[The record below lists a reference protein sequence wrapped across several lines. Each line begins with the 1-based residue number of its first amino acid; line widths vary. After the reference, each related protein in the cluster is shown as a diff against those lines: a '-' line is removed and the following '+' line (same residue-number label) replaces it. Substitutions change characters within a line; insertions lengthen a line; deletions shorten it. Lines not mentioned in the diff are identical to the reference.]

1 VDISDIDSLKDKD
14 EAGLQIADC
23 AASAIYRALDESW
36 FGDVT
41 PKYLD
46 ILRDRFIRSNTTP
59 RDYGFKLLPDNF
71 RAPLS
76 EAQQLGLKS
85 VGY

>member
-36 FGDVT
+36 FGNVT

-46 ILRDRFIRSNTTP
+46 ILSDRFIRNTRTP
-59 RDYGFKLLPDNF
+59 REYGFKLLPDNF

-76 EAQQLGLKS
+76 DAQRQGLKS